1 MCSSHVSSYFYYHS
15 HPCSHS
21 PLARSGGD
29 RGADL
34 ETLRGTNGPDFE
46 GYAVISRAA
55 AVGLVCCS
63 CFGGGGDDTS
73 EKILLI
79 KGPYCF
85 VFIKETDASPKYAIA
100 LAHMKAVTQPS
111 SRGQFAVSI
120 ETSMGDSE
128 WEVVFQQEN
137 IAKQFVECFNQQAA
151 IGEAD
156 QVRKVRILCVPWV
169 YRFLS

>member
-1 MCSSHVSSYFYYHS
+1 M
-15 HPCSHS
+15 
-21 PLARSGGD
+21 LTRSGGD

-55 AVGLVCCS
+55 DGLVCCS

-73 EKILLI
+73 EKIVLI
-79 KGPYCF
+79 KGAYCF
-85 VFIKETDASPKYAIA
+85 VFNKETDASPKYAIA

-111 SRGQFAVSI
+111 SRGQFPVSI
-120 ETSMGDSE
+120 ETSMGDRE
-128 WEVVFQQEN
+128 WEVIFQQEN
-137 IAKQFVECFNQQAA
+137 IAKQFVDCFKHQAA

-156 QVRKVRILCVPWV
+156 QVRKVRGSVCCGFFM
-169 YRFLS
+169 FLSIPARSV